1 MYPTVDLY
9 PSFTHLSRCE
19 REGRDYRIRWRTGG
33 SGVAIVA
40 PHGGGIERGTSEV
53 ADGIAGREHGF
64 YAFEGLKPAGNHVL
78 HLTSN
83 RFDEPQALGL
93 VRGSWALITIHGAK
107 GREPAVY
114 LGGLDFELRERI
126 AKALIG
132 AGFLAVDDPSPT
144 RQGRSPS
151 NICNRCVSGR
161 GVQLELSYGLRT
173 TLFAG
178 LDPLGLQRP
187 TSLFGRL
194 VGTLRMVLAGRESVE
209 IPSATAEKS
218 I

>member
-19 REGRDYRIRWRTGG
+19 REGRDYRIRWRMGG

-161 GVQLELSYGLRT
+161 GVQLELSYGLRN

-178 LDPLGLQRP
+178 LDPLGRSRP
-187 TSLFGRL
+187 TSLYLRF
-194 VGTLRMVLAGRESVE
+194 VSTLRAVLAGHEPVEMRSVIIE
-209 IPSATAEKS
+209 E
-218 I
+218 

>member
-1 MYPTVDLY
+1 MDLY
-9 PSFTHLSRCE
+9 TSFAHLSRGE
-19 REGRDYRIRWRTGG
+19 REGRDYRIRWRMGG

-64 YAFEGLKPAGNHVL
+64 YAFEGLKSVGNHVL

-83 RFDEPQALGL
+83 RFDEPQALRL
-93 VRGSWALITIHGAK
+93 VRGVRALITIHGAK
-107 GREPAVY
+107 GREPAAY
-114 LGGLDFELRERI
+114 LGGLDFVLRERI
-126 AKALIG
+126 AEALIS

-178 LDPLGLQRP
+178 LDPLGLRRP
-187 TSLFGRL
+187 TSLYPRF
-194 VGTLRMVLAGRESVE
+194 VGTLRAVLAGHEPSEMRSV
-209 IPSATAEKS
+209 IAENRT
-218 I
+218 

>member
-1 MYPTVDLY
+1 MDLY
-9 PSFTHLSRCE
+9 TSFAHLSRRE
-19 REGRDYRIRWRTGG
+19 REGRDYRIRWRMGG

-64 YAFEGLKPAGNHVL
+64 YAFEGLKSVGNHVL
-78 HLTSN
+78 HLSSN
-83 RFDEPQALGL
+83 RFDEPQALRL
-93 VRGSWALITIHGAK
+93 VRGVRALITIHGAK
-107 GREPAVY
+107 GREPAAY
-114 LGGLDFELRERI
+114 LGGLDFVLRERI
-126 AKALIG
+126 AEALIS

-178 LDPLGLQRP
+178 LDPSGLRRP
-187 TSLFGRL
+187 TSLYRRF
-194 VGTLRMVLAGRESVE
+194 VGTVRAVLAGHEPGEMRSV
-209 IPSATAEKS
+209 IAENRT
-218 I
+218 

>member
-9 PSFTHLSRCE
+9 PSFAHLSRCE
-19 REGRDYRIRWRTGG
+19 REGRDYRIRWRMGG
-33 SGVAIVA
+33 SGIAIVA

-64 YAFEGLKPAGNHVL
+64 YAFEGLKTAGNHVL
-78 HLTSN
+78 HLTSD

-93 VRGSWALITIHGAK
+93 VRGVRALITIHGAK
-107 GREPAVY
+107 GREPAAY
-114 LGGLDFELRERI
+114 LGGLDLGLRERI
-126 AKALIG
+126 AEALIG
-132 AGFLAVDDPSPT
+132 AGFLALDDPSPT

-178 LDPLGLQRP
+178 LDPSGLCRP
-187 TSLFGRL
+187 TLLYARL
-194 VGTLRMVLAGRESVE
+194 VATLRVVLAGHEPVE
-209 IPSATAEKS
+209 MRSAIVEE
-218 I
+218 